1 MRHLVKILIF
11 WGDIPVT
18 IVIAVLVFGLLIF
31 IHELGHFIAARIFH
45 VRIYEFAIGMG
56 PKLLW
61 YESKKTGIVYALRM
75 IPFGGFVSMEGEL
88 SPDEASKENV
98 RSPEA
103 QAPAE
108 DALSE
113 APQNTEKDPRLGALA
128 EKPAWQR
135 LIVHA
140 AGAVQHLLFGFLICV
155 ILTATMNVGGTTVGQ
170 FAPVEGAGP
179 SSEEQGLRLE
189 DEVLKVGSRRVH
201 ISEELYY
208 EIVHQGGG
216 EEPLTLTVRRGEEI
230 LTLEIV
236 FPTQEES
243 GTSFG
248 VIDFLPYAE
257 EKSFGVVVKQ
267 AFYKSKYLV
276 TMVWDSLIDLVSGRY
291 SLKAVS
297 GPVGT
302 ATVISDAA
310 KSGFSNLLLLTAL
323 VSVNLGI
330 FNLLPLPALDGGHIL
345 YTLIELVSRRRLP
358 AKAIQIIDSVGMIL
372 LLGLMVVVTAKDI
385 FTLIF

>member
-1 MRHLVKILIF
+1 M
-11 WGDIPVT
+11 T

-140 AGAVQHLLFGFLICV
+140 AGAVQNLLFGFLICV

>member
-1 MRHLVKILIF
+1 M
-11 WGDIPVT
+11 T

-140 AGAVQHLLFGFLICV
+140 AGAVQNLLFGFLICV

-179 SSEEQGLRLE
+179 SSEEQGLMLE

-330 FNLLPLPALDGGHIL
+330 FNLLPLPGLDGGHIL

>member
-1 MRHLVKILIF
+1 M
-11 WGDIPVT
+11 T

-140 AGAVQHLLFGFLICV
+140 AGAVQNLLFGFLICV

-179 SSEEQGLRLE
+179 SSEEQGLMLE

-345 YTLIELVSRRRLP
+345 YTLLELVSRRRLP

>member
-1 MRHLVKILIF
+1 M
-11 WGDIPVT
+11 T

-140 AGAVQHLLFGFLICV
+140 AGAVQNLLFGFLICV

-179 SSEEQGLRLE
+179 SSEEQGLMLE